1 MLKVMATTVLRKIA
15 SDLQGT
21 EFFTIMIDEC
31 TDAANLEQVY
41 NIKCLTHKMYYQT
54 VPFAGGVSL
63 KMGI

>member
-1 MLKVMATTVLRKIA
+1 MYQLQTWLRKKTERCITQESQNEMLKVMATTVLRKIA

-41 NIKCLTHKMYYQT
+41 NM
-54 VPFAGGVSL
+54 
-63 KMGI
+63 